1 MTDKQINAAIAEACN
16 IVGKDKYGPIYKTPD
31 GWVVDCPQFSTDLN
45 AMHEA
50 EKTLTD
56 ANMFVMAHHIERL
69 VSAHG
74 QHYFHATARQRAEAF
89 LLTLGKWSAADK
101 DSLTPQRATTE
112 ESSAVQ
118 STLMQ
123 QLRDTAKMGVSDED
137 CLMLEAADWI
147 EALKMHL
154 QEANARAL
162 RAEARAAA
170 LEVQMRREGWTQE
183 DLDEVHPSVHH

>member
-1 MTDKQINAAIAEACN
+1 MTDQQINQAIARACG

-31 GWVVDCPQFSTDLN
+31 GWVVDCPRFCTDLN

-89 LLTLGKWSAADK
+89 LLTSGKW
-101 DSLTPQRATTE
+101 E
-112 ESSAVQ
+112 
-118 STLMQ
+118 
-123 QLRDTAKMGVSDED
+123 
-137 CLMLEAADWI
+137 
-147 EALKMHL
+147 
-154 QEANARAL
+154 
-162 RAEARAAA
+162 
-170 LEVQMRREGWTQE
+170 EVQG
-183 DLDEVHPSVHH
+183 